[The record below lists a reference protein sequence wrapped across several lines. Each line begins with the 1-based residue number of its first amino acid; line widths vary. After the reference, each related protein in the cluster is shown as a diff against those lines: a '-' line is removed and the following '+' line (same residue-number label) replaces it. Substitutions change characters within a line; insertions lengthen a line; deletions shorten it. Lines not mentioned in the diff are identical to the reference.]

1 MTNSLAHHLRR
12 TALESG
18 LKPAMS
24 LVEEK
29 NVLNWP
35 LTATTKYYCKKGK
48 RHSVHPMDRLIVMLS
63 RTKMTS
69 SEGIDMLTRFRRT
82 HRKDSEVV
90 ERLRL
95 LQAMFL
101 VIEEE
106 KPAVRYFVNK
116 QPSPVQDE
124 KEAEQE
130 QGKKSTFKKY
140 GVISNFVADE
150 DSRKDDQDQKQK

>member
-1 MTNSLAHHLRR
+1 MN
-12 TALESG
+12 LE
-18 LKPAMS
+18 
-24 LVEEK
+24 EEN

-35 LTATTKYYCKKGK
+35 LAETIKYYCKKGK
-48 RHSVHPMDRLIVMLS
+48 RPNVHPVDRLIVMLS
-63 RTKMTS
+63 RTKMST
-69 SEGIDMLTRFRRT
+69 SEGVDMLTRFRRT
-82 HRKDSEVV
+82 HRKDTEVV
-90 ERLRL
+90 DRLRL

-124 KEAEQE
+124 KEADQKQE
-130 QGKKSTFKKY
+130 QGKKSTFKKD

-150 DSRKDDQDQKQK
+150 DSRKDDQDKEQK

>member
-1 MTNSLAHHLRR
+1 
-12 TALESG
+12 
-18 LKPAMS
+18 MS
-24 LVEEK
+24 LEEEK

-35 LTATTKYYCKKGK
+35 LTETTKYYCKKGK
-48 RHSVHPMDRLIVMLS
+48 RFSVHPMDRLIVMLS

-82 HRKDSEVV
+82 DRKDSEVV

-130 QGKKSTFKKY
+130 QGKKSTFKKD
-140 GVISNFVADE
+140 GVISNLVADE
-150 DSRKDDQDQKQK
+150 DSRKDDQDKKQK

>member
-1 MTNSLAHHLRR
+1 
-12 TALESG
+12 
-18 LKPAMS
+18 
-24 LVEEK
+24 
-29 NVLNWP
+29 
-35 LTATTKYYCKKGK
+35 
-48 RHSVHPMDRLIVMLS
+48 
-63 RTKMTS
+63 
-69 SEGIDMLTRFRRT
+69 MLTRFRRT

-116 QPSPVQDE
+116 QLSPVQDA

-130 QGKKSTFKKY
+130 QGKKSTFKKD

-150 DSRKDDQDQKQK
+150 DSRKDDQDKKQK